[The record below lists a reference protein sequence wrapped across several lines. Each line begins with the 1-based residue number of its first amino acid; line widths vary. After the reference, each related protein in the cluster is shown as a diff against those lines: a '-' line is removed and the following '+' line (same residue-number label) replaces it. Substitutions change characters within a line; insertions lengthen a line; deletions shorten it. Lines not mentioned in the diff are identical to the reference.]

1 MWGSWEKDVCISFG
15 FKLVRKFGAAPV
27 QWPAT
32 GLILRGTEPQI
43 LERVFSPLPNYL
55 EFLEIYMILKPRR
68 TADHMFRL
76 VVPTWDV
83 PDNVARICV
92 CGPLLRYACVGRARS
107 GIGRDDRI

>member
-1 MWGSWEKDVCISFG
+1 MIPGHSLSFNRSGVGGGGYKKVWNSWEKDVCISFG

-32 GLILRGTEPQI
+32 GLILWGTEPQI

-76 VVPTWDV
+76 VVPT
-83 PDNVARICV
+83 
-92 CGPLLRYACVGRARS
+92 
-107 GIGRDDRI
+107 